1 MEDISMDKLMMIS
14 QLLGGSGD
22 QAEMLKMVETAKA
35 LGATMNTKEEKPV
48 IKMDES
54 HPKEDEDMRSRQ
66 IKAINAALPFLD
78 QEYQK
83 GLFMVIKL
91 LEINR
96 FSPRGGI
103 MAMENGGDNQQKR
116 RIDMINAFNGYLSV
130 EEQKKLGAFLK
141 MAKAGVVL
149 QE

>member
-1 MEDISMDKLMMIS
+1 MDKLMMLS
-14 QLLGGSGD
+14 QLMGGNND
-22 QAEMLKMVETAKA
+22 PAEMMKMMETAKMI
-35 LGATMNTKEEKPV
+35 GAAMNTKEEKPIV
-48 IKMDES
+48 KMEEVQ
-54 HPKEDEDMRSRQ
+54 PKEDEDIRNRQ

-91 LEINR
+91 MEINR
-96 FSPRGGI
+96 FSPQGSI
-103 MAMENGGDNQQKR
+103 MAMEKGADNPQRR
-116 RIDMINAFNGYLSV
+116 RIEMINAFNGFLSV

-141 MAKAGVVL
+141 MAKAGIFL

>member
-14 QLLGGSGD
+14 QLLGGNSD
-22 QAEMLKMVETAKA
+22 PAEMKKMVETAKV
-35 LGATMNTKEEKPV
+35 LGAVMDTKEEKPMM
-48 IKMDES
+48 KMEES
-54 HPKEDEDMRSRQ
+54 QPREEEDMRSRQ
-66 IKAINAALPFLD
+66 IRAINAALPFLD

-96 FSPRGGI
+96 FMPQGGI
-103 MAMENGGDNQQKR
+103 MAMEKGGENPQKR
-116 RIDMINAFNGYLSV
+116 RIDMINAVNGYLSI
-130 EEQKKLGAFLK
+130 EEQKKLCAFLK
-141 MAKAGVVL
+141 MAKAGVFL

>member
-1 MEDISMDKLMMIS
+1 MDKLMMLS

-22 QAEMLKMVETAKA
+22 TADMMKMMETAKM
-35 LGATMNTKEEKPV
+35 LGAAMNTKEEKT
-48 IKMDES
+48 ITKMEEVQ
-54 HPKEDEDMRSRQ
+54 PKEDEDMRNRQ

-78 QEYQK
+78 KEYQK

-91 LEINR
+91 LEINK
-96 FSPRGGI
+96 FSPQGGI
-103 MAMENGGDNQQKR
+103 MAMEKGGDNPQKR
-116 RIDMINAFNGYLSV
+116 RLEMINAFNGYLSV

-141 MAKAGVVL
+141 MAKAGIFL